1 MDSRLE
7 PHCAPCYNFRG
18 ARVEEKVTVW
28 LAPRSIIQEEN
39 RLIINWFCNWGK
51 SCENMYCSY
60 ACKEEKGIGEGS

>member
-7 PHCAPCYNFRG
+7 PHCAPCYNFRRG
-18 ARVEEKVTVW
+18 SMEEKVTVW
-28 LAPRSIIQEEN
+28 LAPQAIIQRED

-51 SCENMYCSY
+51 SCENKSCIY